1 MSESGRGQPPRHGHD
16 GGLLDV
22 PAHALEFSAVKPDA
36 AAPRAAVDHEHV
48 RGFLDH
54 LGTVDGASLEL
65 FMRGFHH
72 QPHLFHASFANW
84 FVVFFVTGPGSTA
97 VATRGNQA
105 HQPPFPLQWFGSK
118 VFLLVTSGLR
128 STVRGPFPDDKQRTP
143 AWTSQAT
150 DIADS
155 GVRPGAGGLLDA

>member
-65 FMRGFHH
+65 FMRSFHH
-72 QPHLFHASFANW
+72 QPHLFHAGLTNRL
-84 FVVFFVTGPGSTA
+84 VV
-97 VATRGNQA
+97 
-105 HQPPFPLQWFGSK
+105 
-118 VFLLVTSGLR
+118 LLVTNEGVQEWSEEMNKFSSL
-128 STVRGPFPDDKQRTP
+128 GPCHLSMYKH
-143 AWTSQAT
+143 
-150 DIADS
+150 
-155 GVRPGAGGLLDA
+155 